1 VVGVV
6 VEAGRGAGGFGYDPL
21 FVPEGYGE
29 TFSELP
35 GEVKNSLSHRGRA
48 LAKVVGWLGEVGG

>member
-1 VVGVV
+1 LVDEV
-6 VEAGRGAGGFGYDPL
+6 RGAGGFGYDPL